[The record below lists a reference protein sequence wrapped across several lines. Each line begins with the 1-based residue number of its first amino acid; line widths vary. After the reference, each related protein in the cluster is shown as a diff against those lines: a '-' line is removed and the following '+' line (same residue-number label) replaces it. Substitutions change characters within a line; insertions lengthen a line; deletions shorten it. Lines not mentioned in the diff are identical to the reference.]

1 MKSILTGALMG
12 SLLIFSSCQKHHVAD
27 QEPVMKEVV
36 KPVLEPEVVVE
47 NTNADENLTGI
58 EKGKKIWLTT
68 CTQCHN
74 RDPNIKGNIGP
85 ETVDAPLEVMHSKV
99 MTGLY
104 PDPLPAG
111 FVPKR
116 KTRAMRKLP
125 QFEKDIPF
133 IYEYVQ
139 SVKNK

>member
-1 MKSILTGALMG
+1 MKSTVMGAALVG
-12 SLLIFSSCQKHHVAD
+12 SLLIFTGCQKGHHEEK
-27 QEPVMKEVV
+27 EPVWKEVV
-36 KPVLEPEVVVE
+36 KPTLGVKEVKVE
-47 NTNADENLTGI
+47 GPKEELTGI

-74 RDPNIKGNIGP
+74 KDPNIKGNIGP
-85 ETVDAPLEVMHSKV
+85 ETVDAPLEVMTAKV

-104 PDPLPAG
+104 PDPLPPG

-125 QFEKDIPF
+125 QFEKDIPL
-133 IYEYVQ
+133 IWEYVQ
-139 SVKNK
+139 SVKKK